1 MNFVRYN
8 ITKTFVDS
16 LPYSPSKITFYKD
29 EKLIGFALRVTK
41 NSKSYIAEK
50 KLPDGRTCRVTIGAH
65 GIWTVSQ
72 AREKAQ
78 EYLLMISKGIDPNA
92 EKSNQKKSSINQKSI
107 NMLIPTLNT
116 AYDNYKSK
124 KKLSVA
130 TIEAYDRCVNDYFAD
145 WKEIK
150 ITEFSQ
156 KMVIDRHLLL
166 SNRSLAQANLA
177 MKFLSA
183 VYNFTAS
190 ILFDDNDEKIIK
202 EKSPVGVIYKEKKW
216 NKIKRR
222 KGYIRSDQLND
233 WSLGVCKAWFVGN
246 QNNNFRAYTNQDY
259 LFTLALTGFR
269 RSEGE
274 TLEWSN
280 VDLKYGTIK
289 ITNTKNGED
298 LLLPMGDILWHIMR
312 ERKKRAAENKY
323 VFSGKDANSHII
335 DKRNVR
341 ESITEN
347 TGIKFTFHDL
357 RRTFGTIANSLAI
370 GSYTIK
376 KLINHTLDDDDQ
388 DVTDAYIQV
397 TFEDLR
403 KAMNMIENVVFC
415 DLSKKLI
422 LNRIYIEP
430 KSTRNAH
437 FDWLEHN
444 GNIIKSA
451 S

>member
-312 ERKKRAAENKY
+312 ERKKEQLKINM
-323 VFSGKDANSHII
+323 FSLVKMRI
-335 DKRNVR
+335 VTL
-341 ESITEN
+341 SINE
-347 TGIKFTFHDL
+347 
-357 RRTFGTIANSLAI
+357 
-370 GSYTIK
+370 
-376 KLINHTLDDDDQ
+376 
-388 DVTDAYIQV
+388 
-397 TFEDLR
+397 
-403 KAMNMIENVVFC
+403 M
-415 DLSKKLI
+415 
-422 LNRIYIEP
+422 
-430 KSTRNAH
+430 
-437 FDWLEHN
+437 
-444 GNIIKSA
+444 
-451 S
+451 